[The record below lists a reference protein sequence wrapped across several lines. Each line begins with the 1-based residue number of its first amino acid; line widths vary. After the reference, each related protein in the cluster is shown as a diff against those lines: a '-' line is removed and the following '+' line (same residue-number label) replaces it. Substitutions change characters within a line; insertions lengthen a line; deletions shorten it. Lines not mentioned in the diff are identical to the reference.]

1 MFIVLAHALSHLF
14 YVHLEKQG
22 NISTRQGKQPKCPLL
37 SRVANTSISVSGS
50 HLDIKTEMSKSILSG
65 PFHVRMRDFVKQ
77 YEEVCVVL

>member
-1 MFIVLAHALSHLF
+1 MFIVLVHVLSHL
-14 YVHLEKQG
+14 L
-22 NISTRQGKQPKCPLL
+22 STLRNKEIYPPGKANSPKCPLL

-65 PFHVRMRDFVKQ
+65 PFHVRMRDFVQ

>member
-1 MFIVLAHALSHLF
+1 MFIVLVHVLSHL
-14 YVHLEKQG
+14 L
-22 NISTRQGKQPKCPLL
+22 STLRNREIYPPGKANSPKCPLL

-77 YEEVCVVL
+77 YEEVCIVL